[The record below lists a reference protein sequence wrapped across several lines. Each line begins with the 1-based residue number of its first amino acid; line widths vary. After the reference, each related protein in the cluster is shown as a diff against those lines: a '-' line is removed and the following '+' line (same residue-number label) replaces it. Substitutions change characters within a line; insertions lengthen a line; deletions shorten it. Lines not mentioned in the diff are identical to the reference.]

1 MFSKVRSFLFQ
12 KLIFSWISVRRNI
25 AEIALAKQLNK
36 KQEFRRKSMTF
47 VMAQGLPVSE
57 DYL

>member
-12 KLIFSWISVRRNI
+12 KLILSWISARRNI
-25 AEIALAKQLNK
+25 SGIALAKQLNK

-57 DYL
+57 DYP

>member
-12 KLIFSWISVRRNI
+12 KLIFSWISARRNI
-25 AEIALAKQLNK
+25 AGIALAKQLNK

-57 DYL
+57 DYP